1 MPFSVATS
9 AFDVLLCEF
18 LVSVRVCV
26 FVSLFLYTYTSLFWV
41 LSKVFERLLC
51 ECEKKKKKLARA
63 RLPDVVVVPQ
73 PSPPPPV
80 PLFALH

>member
-51 ECEKKKKKLARA
+51 ECKKKKKKKLARA
-63 RLPDVVVVPQ
+63 RLPDVV
-73 PSPPPPV
+73 PPV

>member
-51 ECEKKKKKLARA
+51 ECKKKKKKSWREL
-63 RLPDVVVVPQ
+63 DYQ
-73 PSPPPPV
+73 TSSPPCRCS
-80 PLFALH
+80 LCIDR